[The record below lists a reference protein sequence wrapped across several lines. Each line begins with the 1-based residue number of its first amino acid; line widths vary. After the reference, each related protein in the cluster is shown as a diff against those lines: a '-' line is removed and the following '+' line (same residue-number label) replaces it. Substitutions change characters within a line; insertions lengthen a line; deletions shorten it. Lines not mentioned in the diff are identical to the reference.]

1 MIPLHVPAA
10 DHQARLLAEADA
22 RRLARA
28 AQQARPP
35 TAHHRAASVR
45 RPRLVTRVG
54 EALVATGRR
63 LAPESEDCLPAS

>member
-1 MIPLHVPAA
+1 MIPLHVPAS
-10 DHQARLLAEADA
+10 DHQADLLAEADA

-35 TAHHRAASVR
+35 TTRYAASAR

-63 LAPESEDCLPAS
+63 LAPETEDGLPAS